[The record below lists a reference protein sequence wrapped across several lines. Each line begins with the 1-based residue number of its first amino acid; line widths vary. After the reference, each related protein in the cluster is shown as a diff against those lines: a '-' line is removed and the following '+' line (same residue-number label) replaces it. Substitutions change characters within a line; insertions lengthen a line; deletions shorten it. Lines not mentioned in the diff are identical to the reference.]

1 MTNFPFLLRPKHES
15 EHIVIAGFF
24 FFLCLPYYKLM
35 IGHGKSS
42 IDHKHQI
49 FNRRRSLRHRSYPIF
64 LINQNLQ
71 RLVMAGQSRKWM
83 ILVATIWI
91 QAFTGTNFDF
101 SAYSSEMKKVLGI
114 SQVQLN
120 YLAVASDMGK
130 VFGWSSGLALM
141 YFPLWVVLFMAA
153 FMGLFGYGTQ
163 WLVIRNAI
171 SLPYMLVFFL
181 CLLAGCSICWF
192 NTVCFVLCI
201 KNFPANRALALSLT
215 VSYNGV
221 SAALYALAGEAINA
235 SSSSL
240 YLLLNSIVPLIFSIA
255 ALIPILRQT
264 SVNPL
269 SPEAVRIDSIMFLVL
284 NVLAVLTGVYLLI
297 FGSNTSDS
305 STTARLLLAGAISLL
320 VFPLCIPGVVYA
332 RHWFHHT
339 VHSSFHLRG
348 SGFIL
353 VDDDDLELHKR
364 LVSREASSN
373 DRNGSMS
380 DDGSEY
386 KLGSEKCI
394 KDELD
399 RTRCYEKMIEKDQLV
414 ILGEEHP
421 AQVLVGR
428 LDFWLYYIAYFC
440 GGTIGLVYSN
450 NLGQIA
456 QSLGESSNTTL
467 LLTLYSSFSFF
478 GRLLSAAPDYVRAK
492 MYFARTGWLT
502 IALLPTPVAFFLL
515 AGLGN
520 SMALRVGTAL
530 IGLSSGFIFAAA
542 VSVTSELFG
551 PNSVGVNHNILITNI
566 PIGSLVYGVLAA
578 MVYDGN
584 AGRGLN
590 LKLKFAESV
599 VCMGKQCYF
608 LTFVWWGCLSILGL
622 VSSLLLFLRTK
633 HAYDAFE
640 RNRASAET
648 SHEIAS

>member
-1 MTNFPFLLRPKHES
+1 
-15 EHIVIAGFF
+15 
-24 FFLCLPYYKLM
+24 M
-35 IGHGKSS
+35 IGHVKSWN
-42 IDHKHQI
+42 DQRHQ
-49 FNRRRSLRHRSYPIF
+49 NLKSKRSLPPPPNPIIF
-64 LINQNLQ
+64 LIKQNLQ
-71 RLVMAGQSRKWM
+71 RLLMAGQSRKWM

-101 SAYSSEMKKVLGI
+101 SAYSSEMKRVLGI

-120 YLAVASDMGK
+120 YLAVTSDMGK

-141 YFPLWVVLFMAA
+141 YFPLWLVLFMAA
-153 FMGLFGYGTQ
+153 FMGLFGYGIQ
-163 WLVIRNAI
+163 WLFIRHVI

-192 NTVCFVLCI
+192 NTICFVLCI

-221 SAALYALAGEAINA
+221 SAALYALAGDAINA

-240 YLLLNSIVPLIFSIA
+240 YLLLNSLVPLIVSIA
-255 ALIPILRQT
+255 ALIPIIRQP
-264 SVNPL
+264 SVDPL
-269 SPEAVRIDSIMFLVL
+269 SREAVRSDSLMFLLL

-297 FGSNTSDS
+297 FGSNTPES
-305 STTARLLLAGAISLL
+305 STTARLLLAGAIFLL
-320 VFPLCIPGVVYA
+320 VFPLCVPGVVYA

-348 SGFIL
+348 SSFIL

-364 LVSREASSN
+364 LVSSDASIN
-373 DRNGSMS
+373 DRNGSLS
-380 DDGSEY
+380 DDGFEY
-386 KLGSEKCI
+386 KLGSQKCI
-394 KDELD
+394 DED
-399 RTRCYEKMIEKDQLV
+399 STRCCEKMIEKDKLV

-421 AQVLVGR
+421 ARVLVGR

-456 QSLGESSNTTL
+456 QSLEESSNTTIL
-467 LLTLYSSFSFF
+467 ITLYSSFSFF
-478 GRLLSAAPDYVRAK
+478 GRLLSAAPDYLRVK
-492 MYFARTGWLT
+492 LYFARTGWLT

-515 AGLGN
+515 AAVGN
-520 SMALRVGTAL
+520 SMALRVATAL
-530 IGLSSGFIFAAA
+530 IGLSSGFIFATA

-578 MVYDGN
+578 IVYDAN
-584 AGRGLN
+584 EDRG
-590 LKLKFAESV
+590 LKLKYADSV
-599 VCMGKQCYF
+599 VCMGRQCYF
-608 LTFVWWGCLSILGL
+608 LTFVWWGCFSIMGL

-633 HAYDAFE
+633 HAYDAFV
-640 RNRASAET
+640 RNRALAEA
-648 SHEIAS
+648 SHDIAE